1 MQRLYGKYLRAES
14 FRKALVYQKKYL
26 LLLLGGYQD
35 SEQETLAIIAT
46 MGGQPSSTFELACRR
61 RHRRLYTM
69 FRSAARMVVAIFRS
83 ESHIYPCVLA
93 GLVDWLVV
101 IF

>member
-1 MQRLYGKYLRAES
+1 MYLEELQSLCIQRSPHSSLFQMQRLYGKYLRAES

-46 MGGQPSSTFELACRR
+46 MGGQPSSTFELARRR

-69 FRSAARMVVAIFRS
+69 FRSAARMVVAIFR
-83 ESHIYPCVLA
+83 
-93 GLVDWLVV
+93 
-101 IF
+101 